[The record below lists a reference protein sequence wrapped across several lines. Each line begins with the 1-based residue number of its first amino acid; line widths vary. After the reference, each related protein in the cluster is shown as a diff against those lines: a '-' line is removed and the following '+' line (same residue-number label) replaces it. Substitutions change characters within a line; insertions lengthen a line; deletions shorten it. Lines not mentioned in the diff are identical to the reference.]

1 MAARFL
7 ASSNILSS
15 LPSKSSPSGID
26 SSPARCLRLPR
37 IALALV
43 ASAVVLSACADG
55 PDHPPYPGRRTTS
68 MQDNTAMG
76 STAREMRSTQSV
88 LSSGNSM
95 LGTIGSIG
103 RNIERLGR

>member
-1 MAARFL
+1 MA
-7 ASSNILSS
+7 
-15 LPSKSSPSGID
+15 
-26 SSPARCLRLPR
+26 
-37 IALALV
+37 
-43 ASAVVLSACADG
+43 LSACADG

-88 LSSGNSM
+88 LSSGNSI

-103 RNIERLGR
+103 RNVSRLGR